1 MSKFRKKPVVI
12 DAVQYNGFE
21 MVDGTR
27 TPMFDLSFDGPDW
40 LIEAAGKPEKEAG
53 AVYLDD
59 MGRLAIVTLEGVM
72 FASHD
77 DYIIR
82 GVQGEIYPCKP
93 AIFAKTY
100 EPAGIDNEP
109 LDAQLVLA
117 LLYEHEI
124 NCGITSYWDEGY
136 RAWIGDD
143 LNGRQVE
150 AEFHP
155 NPAYGRPIT
164 DIGNWL
170 WQSAVTLYPEIEMP
184 RDVPTI
190 AAE

>member
-1 MSKFRKKPVVI
+1 MSKFRKRPVVI

-72 FASHD
+72 FASPD
-77 DYIIR
+77 DHIIR

-93 AIFAKTY
+93 DIFAKTY
-100 EPAGIDNEP
+100 EPAGIDDEP

-155 NPAYGRPIT
+155 NPQYGRPIAE
-164 DIGNWL
+164 IGNWL
-170 WQSAVTLYPEIEMP
+170 WQSAVTLYPEIEKP
-184 RDVPTI
+184 RDVPTL

>member
-1 MSKFRKKPVVI
+1 MSKFRKRPVVI
-12 DAVQYNGFE
+12 EAVQYNGFE
-21 MVDGTR
+21 MVDDTR
-27 TPMFDLSFDGPDW
+27 TPMFDLSFDGPEW
-40 LIEAAGKPEKEAG
+40 LIEAAGKPEREAG
-53 AVYLDD
+53 AVYLDH
-59 MGRLAIVTLEGVM
+59 MGRLAIVTLEGKM
-72 FASHD
+72 FAAPD

-82 GVQGEIYPCKP
+82 GVAGEIYPCKP
-93 AIFAKTY
+93 DIFAQTY
-100 EPAGIDNEP
+100 EPADVEDEP

-124 NCGITSYWDEGY
+124 NCGITSFWDEGY

-164 DIGNWL
+164 EIGNWL
-170 WQSAVTLYPEIEMP
+170 WQSAVTLYPEIEKP